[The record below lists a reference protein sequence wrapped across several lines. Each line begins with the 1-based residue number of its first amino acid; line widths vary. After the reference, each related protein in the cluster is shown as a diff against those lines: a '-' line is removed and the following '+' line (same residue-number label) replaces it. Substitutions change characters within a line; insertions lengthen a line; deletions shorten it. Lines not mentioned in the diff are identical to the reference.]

1 MENGD
6 PMYQVSKRIKK
17 LTVSNI
23 MTSRTKGVRKN
34 KGTSLQA
41 NLEPKQTPDEGSRD
55 ANLDLSYTRMH
66 AVYYGWR
73 KTTVNAPVQTQHI
86 VNDSQINLER
96 IQIQSDANH
105 LAEFSTT
112 QDTGQSSASS
122 CTNKKKARGESHNLK
137 LLLDFPK
144 GRVLVEFKNGKPI
157 GDSAQYL
164 ITEIGVV
171 LKNPYNAPLNVKCWD
186 DIDNKK
192 KKRQDL
198 ENMCQHAMQRV
209 LESRRHQGQLSYN
222 SLEADHIVRM
232 SGVIST

>member
-1 MENGD
+1 MGQSGRLNDLGKFHSAFR
-6 PMYQVSKRIKK
+6 QIWKSK
-17 LTVSNI
+17 N
-23 MTSRTKGVRKN
+23 
-34 KGTSLQA
+34 
-41 NLEPKQTPDEGSRD
+41 
-55 ANLDLSYTRMH
+55 
-66 AVYYGWR
+66 
-73 KTTVNAPVQTQHI
+73 TQHI

-198 ENMCQHAMQRV
+198 ENMAFIRWFGCGAAWNEGVTPRAPPIWSDSGTPTDRRTDRAFPTASGYCY
-209 LESRRHQGQLSYN
+209 LWSRW
-222 SLEADHIVRM
+222 
-232 SGVIST
+232 